1 MKKYNSNIM
10 KAAGFLLCFG
20 GTVATSSV
28 MAADEPACDTCS
40 GGFADDWS
48 FNVSGYARTYFAVGL
63 EDHAETP
70 ENDQFDFHMARAT
83 LLLDTDI
90 YTGPVTWKVVSRFD
104 RELQTDYLDSL
115 ERITN
120 GSTGSNFLNPQG
132 GTALSGN
139 YLDQYNTDHL
149 QEFFREY
156 YADFDLFDGKLN
168 VRVGKQQLVWGES
181 DFFQAMDL
189 VHGFDFRWRLFFENN
204 EDWRKPLFLV
214 NFNLDLY
221 DELGGDLNF
230 FVRPGLDRDDD
241 IGNYFNFEGGRWIPH
256 PYRGV
261 DFTAYTQYNA
271 DHTDGSQD
279 DPTFGVRWNSTIGS
293 VGYSIAYL
301 RTFNPSP
308 IMNPVLGDV
317 NGNGFDYPLAYGVTG
332 PRHAFGEVA
341 QNQVLGD
348 WIFPHINVFGV
359 SANGYVPYIDSTL
372 SAEVA
377 FVPNKPYNF
386 GALNSDLPGWQGVKT
401 KDTLITMFR
410 IDKEFKW
417 SKWLGTN
424 RPSLSSVQL
433 FDTWILDHDDNDE
446 IVEVASFGAQ
456 KREHTAYLTVFTLLN
471 FKRDTINPVFV
482 VGTDL
487 SNGGGF
493 GIAGVEFVFGDD
505 WRVKLEADLWWSDGD
520 EKKTGCFTSIS
531 ALNGFSGHT
540 ANCAGTGG
548 TQDTGTANA
557 LGSKE
562 NEASLFDWFAD
573 DNQLVLK
580 ITRQF

>member
-1 MKKYNSNIM
+1 MKKYNNNIL

-28 MAADEPACDTCS
+28 MAAESPACDTCS
-40 GGFADDWS
+40 GGMFEDWD
-48 FNVSGYARTYFAVGL
+48 VRLSGYARTYFGLGL

-70 ENDQFDFHMARAT
+70 ENDQFDFTMARGT
-83 LLLDTDI
+83 LLLDWGLD
-90 YTGPVTWKVVSRFD
+90 TGWAFFKMINRYD
-104 RELQTDYLDSL
+104 RELETDYIDS
-115 ERITN
+115 IKNQT
-120 GSTGSNFLNPQG
+120 SLNPSGALLQ
-132 GTALSGN
+132 GTAIRGQ

-156 YADFDLFDGKLN
+156 YVDFGLFDDKLT

-189 VHGFDFRWRLFFENN
+189 VHGFDYRWRLFFEDNQ
-204 EDWRKPLFLV
+204 DWRKPLFLV

-221 DELGGDLNF
+221 DELGGTLNF

-241 IGNYFNFEGGRWIPH
+241 VGSNFNIEGGRWIPH

-261 DFTAYTQYNA
+261 DFTAFTQYNA

-293 VGYSIAYL
+293 IGYSVAYL
-301 RTFNPSP
+301 RTFNPAP
-308 IMNPVLGDV
+308 IMNPAQGAGGGPSGTSAL
-317 NGNGFDYPLAYGVTG
+317 FGVTEQFS
-332 PRHAFGEVA
+332 FGEVA
-341 QNQVLGD
+341 QNPVLGD
-348 WIFPHINVFGV
+348 WIYPHINVFGV
-359 SANGYVPYIDSTL
+359 SANGYSATIDSTL

-377 FVPNKPYNF
+377 FIPNKPFNF
-386 GALNSDLPGWQGVKT
+386 GSLRSSLPGWSGVKT
-401 KDTLITMFR
+401 KDTLVTMFR
-410 IDKEFKW
+410 IDKEFKLT
-417 SKWLGTN
+417 KWLGTN

-433 FDTWILDHDDNDE
+433 FDTWILDHNDSDE
-446 IVEVASFGAQ
+446 IVEFASFGAQ
-456 KREHTAYLTVFTLLN
+456 KREHTAYLTIFSLLN
-471 FKRDTINPVFV
+471 FKRDTINPTFV

-493 GIAGVEFVFGDD
+493 GIAAVEFVFGDD
-505 WRVKLEADLWWSDGD
+505 WRVKVEADLFWSDGD
-520 EKKTGCFTSIS
+520 EKKTAG
-531 ALNGFSGHT
+531 N
-540 ANCAGTGG
+540 GTGLTGPCTTCLNPLG
-548 TQDTGTANA
+548 TP
-557 LGSKE
+557 E
-562 NEASLFDWFAD
+562 NDASLFDWFAD

>member
-1 MKKYNSNIM
+1 MKKYNSNIL
-10 KAAGFLLCFG
+10 KAASFLLCFG

-28 MAADEPACDTCS
+28 MAAEEPACDTCA
-40 GGFADDWS
+40 GGFGEDWS
-48 FNVSGYARTYFAVGL
+48 FAVSGYARTYFGIGL

-70 ENDQFDFHMARAT
+70 EDDQFDFTMARAT

-90 YTGPVTWKVVSRFD
+90 YTGPVSWKIVSRFD

-115 ERITN
+115 ENITQ
-120 GSTGSNFLNPQG
+120 GTTGVNFLNPQG

-139 YLDQYNTDHL
+139 YLDQYNTNHL

-156 YADFDLFDGKLN
+156 YADFALFDGKLN
-168 VRVGKQQLVWGES
+168 MRVGKQQLVWGES

-189 VHGFDFRWRLFFENN
+189 VHGFDYRWRLFFENN

-214 NFNLDLY
+214 NFDLDLY
-221 DELGGDLNF
+221 DELGGSLNF

-241 IGNYFNFEGGRWIPH
+241 IGSNFNIEGGRWIPH

-261 DFTAYTQYNA
+261 DFTAFTQYNA

-279 DPTFGVRWNSTIGS
+279 DPTFGFRWNSEIGS
-293 VGYSIAYL
+293 IGYSVAYL

-308 IMNPVLGDV
+308 IMNPTLGARASV
-317 NGNGFDYPLAYGVTG
+317 VDYPAAYGVTG
-332 PRHAFGEVA
+332 QRYAYGEEA
-341 QNQVLGD
+341 QNGVLGD
-348 WIFPHINVFGV
+348 WIYPHINVFGV
-359 SANGYVPYIDSTL
+359 SANGYAPIIDSTL

-377 FVPNKPYNF
+377 FIPNKPFNF
-386 GALNSDLPGWQGVKT
+386 GALQSDLPGWQGVKE
-401 KDTLITMFR
+401 KDTLVTMLR
-410 IDKEFKW
+410 IDKEFKLG
-417 SKWLGTN
+417 KYIGTN
-424 RPSLSSVQL
+424 RPSLSSIQL

-446 IVEVASFGAQ
+446 IVEFASFGAK
-456 KREHTAYLTVFTLLN
+456 KREHTAYLTLFSLLN

-493 GIAGVEFVFGDD
+493 GIAAVEFVFGDD
-505 WRVKLEADLWWSDGD
+505 WRIKLEADLWWSDGD
-520 EKKTGCFTSIS
+520 EKKTGCGTSIGAGS
-531 ALNGFSGHT
+531 AP
-540 ANCAGTGG
+540 CAGVGGQQDNLFNTGP
-548 TQDTGTANA
+548 TSNA
-557 LGSKE
+557 LGTKE
-562 NEASLFDWFAD
+562 NSASLFDWFAD

>member
-1 MKKYNSNIM
+1 MKKYNSNIL
-10 KAAGFLLCFG
+10 KAASFLLCFG

-40 GGFADDWS
+40 GGFGEDWS
-48 FNVSGYARTYFAVGL
+48 ISVSGYGRTYFGVGL

-70 ENDQFDFHMARAT
+70 EDDQFDFTMARAT
-83 LLLDTDI
+83 LLLDFDI
-90 YTGPVTWKVVSRFD
+90 YTGPISWKVISRFD

-115 ERITN
+115 QNQTN
-120 GSTGSNFLNPQG
+120 LNPSG
-132 GTALSGN
+132 GLLVGTANRGN

-149 QEFFREY
+149 QELFREY
-156 YADFDLFDGKLN
+156 YADFALFDGKLN
-168 VRVGKQQLVWGES
+168 MRVGKQQLVWGES

-189 VHGFDFRWRLFFENN
+189 VHGFDYRWRLFFENN

-214 NFNLDLY
+214 NFDLDLY
-221 DELGGDLNF
+221 DEIGGSLNF

-241 IGNYFNFEGGRWIPH
+241 VGSNFNIEGGRWIPH

-261 DFTAYTQYNA
+261 DFTAFTQYNA

-279 DPTFGVRWNSTIGS
+279 DPTFGVRWNSDIGS
-293 VGYSIAYL
+293 IGYSVAYL
-301 RTFNPSP
+301 RTFNPAP
-308 IMNPVLGDV
+308 IMNPAAAASGPGPSGTSAL
-317 NGNGFDYPLAYGVTG
+317 FGVTEYNQ
-332 PRHAFGEVA
+332 FGERA
-341 QNQVLGD
+341 QNGVLGD
-348 WIFPHINVFGV
+348 WVYPHINVFGV
-359 SANGYVPYIDSTL
+359 SANGYAPFIDSTL

-377 FVPNKPYNF
+377 FIPNKPYNF
-386 GALNSDLPGWQGVKT
+386 GALSSSLPGWAGVKT
-401 KDTLITMFR
+401 KDTLVSMFR
-410 IDKEFKW
+410 IDKEFKLG
-417 SKWLGTN
+417 KYIGTN

-433 FDTWILDHDDNDE
+433 FDTWILDHKDSDE
-446 IVEVASFGAQ
+446 IVEFASFGAQ
-456 KREHTAYLTVFTLLN
+456 KREHTAYLTIFSLLN

-520 EKKTGCFTSIS
+520 EKKTAG
-531 ALNGFSGHT
+531 N
-540 ANCAGTGG
+540 GTGLTGPCTTCVNPLG
-548 TQDTGTANA
+548 TP
-557 LGSKE
+557 E
-562 NEASLFDWFAD
+562 NDASLFDWFAD